1 MEKARQYGFLSFL
14 IPHQM
19 EKTVEALSIGN
30 MQDAANAL
38 QWHIY
43 NGLCENLKTEI
54 KLFNI
59 LPIGSFPQ
67 YYKKMFIRKSVFE
80 TTACPN
86 NINIGFCN
94 LKLIRNYIIPR
105 KIYKVLYRWCKNSL
119 SPKTLFV
126 YTISPSFMT
135 ALKRIKKKFP
145 QVQICTIVA
154 DLPEMINL
162 SNSQNPLLKF
172 FIKRRAKN
180 SYANLDCVDC
190 FVLLTKH
197 MADRMKIN
205 KPYCVV
211 EGIAPIRELREEPPQ
226 DGLKRILYTGTL
238 HQKFGILNLLE
249 AFKQIEDD
257 SYRLI
262 ICGIGDSESEVRKA
276 AEQDKRIIYL
286 GQLPRAEV
294 LKWQE
299 KATALVNPRQNNEEF
314 TKYSFPSKNLEYL
327 SSGKPLIAYKLDGV
341 PDEYDPYIFYVQDN
355 SIEALKQTLIAV
367 CENTD
372 GTVRMIAE
380 NARLFV
386 RDQKNEVVQTR
397 KICQLISGN
406 ES

>member
-1 MEKARQYGFLSFL
+1 
-14 IPHQM
+14 
-19 EKTVEALSIGN
+19 
-30 MQDAANAL
+30 
-38 QWHIY
+38 
-43 NGLCENLKTEI
+43 
-54 KLFNI
+54 
-59 LPIGSFPQ
+59 
-67 YYKKMFIRKSVFE
+67 
-80 TTACPN
+80 
-86 NINIGFCN
+86 
-94 LKLIRNYIIPR
+94 
-105 KIYKVLYRWCKNSL
+105 
-119 SPKTLFV
+119 
-126 YTISPSFMT
+126 MT

-286 GQLPRAEV
+286 GQLPREEV